1 MLVNDFLQDSAER
14 FPDKVAL
21 VCDDRRLTYTQIEE
35 QANRVANGLL
45 ALGVQHGE
53 RVAVWLP
60 NSVETVIAIFAI
72 LKAGATFI
80 VINPTTKPGKLA
92 YVLNNCAASGLF
104 VPGRHG
110 ERVTALAEAVPS
122 LRFAVLCGKGAAQA
136 AAACQDVDF
145 GETSTSSVESF
156 SRAVAFPQLLEAHS
170 PTCPPCS
177 TIDVDL
183 ACLIYTSGST
193 GEPKGVMSTHAN
205 MVFAASS
212 IIQYLENVPEDVVI
226 NVLPLS
232 FDYGLYQ
239 LLMVFKF
246 GGTLVLERSF
256 AYPAA
261 VLRRIEHEQVTGL
274 PGVPTLFAVLLQIDL
289 SRFGLSSLRYLTNT
303 AAALPVEHIDRI
315 REAFPW
321 ARLYSMYGLTECK
334 RTLYLPP
341 EELDRRPGSVGIAI
355 PGTEVWIEDEA
366 GDRLG
371 PGEVGELV
379 VRGSHVMQGYW
390 EAPEATA
397 RRYRPG
403 RYPAERLLYTGDLF
417 KMDEEGFLYFIAR
430 KDDIIKSRGEKVAP
444 KEVEGVLYRLP
455 GVVEAA
461 VVGVPDKL
469 LGQAV
474 KAFVV
479 CGEDYHLTERD
490 VLRHCAQ
497 HLEDFMMP
505 RYVEFRSSLPKTSSG
520 KIQKS
525 ALRDAPGTG
534 DGSKER

>member
-1 MLVNDFLQDSAER
+1 MLVNDFLQNSAER

-21 VCDDRRLTYTQIEE
+21 VCDGQRLTYAQIEE
-35 QANRVANGLL
+35 QANQVANGLL
-45 ALGVQHGE
+45 ALGVRRGE

-60 NSVETVIAIFAI
+60 NSVEAVIAIFAI
-72 LKAGATFI
+72 LKAGAVFT
-80 VINPTTKPGKLA
+80 VVNPTTKPSKLA

-104 VPGRHG
+104 APGRRG
-110 ERVTALAEAVPS
+110 EQVAFLLDTVPS
-122 LRFAVLCGKGAAQA
+122 LRFAALCGKRAVQA
-136 AAACQDVDF
+136 AAA
-145 GETSTSSVESF
+145 
-156 SRAVAFPQLLEAHS
+156 RPNAVSFPQLLETHVSALPS
-170 PTCPPCS
+170 CS

-205 MVFAASS
+205 MVFAAAS
-212 IIQYLENVPEDVVI
+212 IIQYLENIPDDVVI

-261 VLRRIEHEQVTGL
+261 VLQRIEQSRVTGF
-274 PGVPTLFAVLLQIDL
+274 PGVPTLFAMLLQMDLTRFDL
-289 SRFGLSSLRYLTNT
+289 SHLRYLTNT
-303 AAALPVEHIDRI
+303 AAALPVEHICRLRD
-315 REAFPW
+315 AFPG

-366 GDRLG
+366 GSRLG
-371 PGEVGELV
+371 AGEVGELV

-390 EAPEATA
+390 GDPEETA

-403 RYPAERLLYTGDLF
+403 RYPAERFLYTGDLF
-417 KMDEEGFLYFIAR
+417 RMDTEGFLYFISR

-461 VVGVPDKL
+461 VVGVPDEL
-469 LGQAV
+469 LGQAI

-479 CGEDYHLTERD
+479 CGDDYHLTERD

-505 RYVEFRSSLPKTSSG
+505 KYVEFRDSLPKTASG
-520 KIQKS
+520 KIHKS
-525 ALRDAPGTG
+525 ALENAPGMG
-534 DGSKER
+534 AGSKET

>member
-1 MLVNDFLQDSAER
+1 MLVNDFLQNSAER
-14 FPDKVAL
+14 FPGKVAL
-21 VCDDRRLTYTQIEE
+21 ICDGQRLTYAQVEE
-35 QANRVANGLL
+35 QANRAANGLL
-45 ALGVQHGE
+45 ALGVQRGE

-72 LKAGATFI
+72 LKAGATFT
-80 VINPTTKPGKLA
+80 VVNPTTKPGKLA
-92 YVLNNCAASGLF
+92 YVLNNCAARGLF
-104 VPGRHG
+104 APAARGDPVD
-110 ERVTALAEAVPS
+110 ALFEAVPS
-122 LRFAVLCGKGAAQA
+122 LRFALLCGKRAAQA
-136 AAACQDVDF
+136 ASARPDEMALPD
-145 GETSTSSVESF
+145 
-156 SRAVAFPQLLEAHS
+156 LLESS
-170 PTCPPCS
+170 PPTRPPCP
-177 TIDVDL
+177 TIDLDL

-205 MVFAASS
+205 VVFAASS
-212 IIQYLENVPEDVVI
+212 ITEYLENVPEDIVI

-239 LLMVFKF
+239 LLMAFKF

-261 VLRRIEHEQVTGL
+261 VLRRIEHERVTGL
-274 PGVPTLFAVLLQIDL
+274 PGVPTLFAMLLQMDL
-289 SRFGLSSLRYLTNT
+289 SRFDLSSLRYLTNT
-303 AAALPVEHIDRI
+303 AAALPVEHIR
-315 REAFPW
+315 RLRAAFPR

-366 GDRLG
+366 GNRLR
-371 PGEVGELV
+371 PGKVGELV

-390 EAPEATA
+390 GDPGETA

-417 KMDEEGFLYFIAR
+417 RMDAEGFLYFIAR

-461 VVGVPDKL
+461 VVGVPDEL
-469 LGQAV
+469 LGQAI

-479 CGEDYHLTERD
+479 CGDGHQLTEQD
-490 VLRHCAQ
+490 VLHHCAQ

-520 KIQKS
+520 KIHVS
-525 ALRDAPGTG
+525 ALKT
-534 DGSKER
+534 SEVSQTSEV